1 MMSKGTGEDFASKY
15 LETKGWSQ
23 GDGLGRHGQGIV
35 DAIKPKLKFDN
46 TGVGHNQAEEFEFRW
61 WDHVF
66 NKAAQSIQVGQNDQG
81 DVQVNFT
88 NDKDLS
94 TKKTNRKK
102 KEGEKKKNAL
112 YSCFIK
118 SGTLIGGTLEG
129 EEEKDQMVTEDMSKA
144 LTDDELVK
152 ACGGLT
158 AHKGARHGHKMDAK
172 LQRVKEA
179 ERRYMEEFEENQR
192 KKEESSKIKKKKRKR
207 ERSVDSTNEVKDE
220 IEDIESQ
227 KCKDNNVQV
236 EEIEIDS
243 KKSKKKKKKSKKSS
257 KESDSPPCDE
267 SKKQDSVVEN
277 EIENKPEELVAGTK
291 KKKSKKDRGSE
302 VSNVEV
308 YEQQNETPK
317 HKKKKHKKK
326 T

>member
-1 MMSKGTGEDFASKY
+1 

-35 DAIKPKLKFDN
+35 DPIKPKLKFDN
-46 TGVGHNQAEEFEFRW
+46 TGVGHNRAEEFEFRW
-61 WDHVF
+61 WDHAF
-66 NKAAQSIQVGQNDQG
+66 NKAAQSIQVGQNDEG

-94 TKKTNRKK
+94 TKKTKRKK

-129 EEEKDQMVTEDMSKA
+129 EEEKDEMVTEDMSKA

-172 LQRVKEA
+172 IQRVEEA
-179 ERRYMEEFEENQR
+179 GRRYMEEFEENQR
-192 KKEESSKIKKKKRKR
+192 KKEQSSKIKKKKRKR
-207 ERSVDSTNEVKDE
+207 ERSVDSVNEIK
-220 IEDIESQ
+220 EDLES
-227 KCKDNNVQV
+227 KKYENNNV
-236 EEIEIDS
+236 ELENTEIDS
-243 KKSKKKKKKSKKSS
+243 IKSKKKKKKSKKSS
-257 KESDSPPCDE
+257 KESESPASE
-267 SKKQDSVVEN
+267 EN
-277 EIENKPEELVAGTK
+277 ENEDSIIEKVPADVIELPTEKK
-291 KKKSKKDRGSE
+291 KKKSKKDRESKI
-302 VSNVEV
+302 SNE
-308 YEQQNETPK
+308 EACEEEENETPK
-317 HKKKKHKKK
+317 QKKKKHKKK

>member
-207 ERSVDSTNEVKDE
+207 ERSVDSTNE

-227 KCKDNNVQV
+227 KCKDNNVQD
-236 EEIEIDS
+236 IQIDS

-257 KESDSPPCDE
+257 K
-267 SKKQDSVVEN
+267 DSVVEN
-277 EIENKPEELVAGTK
+277 EIENKPEELIAGTK
-291 KKKSKKDRGSE
+291 KKKSKKDPGSE

-308 YEQQNETPK
+308 YEEHNETPK

>member
-1 MMSKGTGEDFASKY
+1 MTRKGTGEDFASKY

-23 GDGLGRHGQGIV
+23 GDGLGLHGQGIV
-35 DAIKPKLKFDN
+35 DAIKPKLKFDT
-46 TGVGHNQAEEFEFRW
+46 TGVGHNRAEEFEFRW

-66 NKAAQSIQVGQNDQG
+66 NKAAQSIQVEQNDQG

-94 TKKTNRKK
+94 TKKTKRKK

-118 SGTLIGGTLEG
+118 SGTLIGGSLEG
-129 EEEKDQMVTEDMSKA
+129 EEEKEEMVTEDMSKA

-172 LQRVKEA
+172 IQRVKEA
-179 ERRYMEEFEENQR
+179 EQRYMEEFEENQK
-192 KKEESSKIKKKKRKR
+192 KKELSEKSKKKKRKR
-207 ERSVDSTNEVKDE
+207 DKSVDSDVETK
-220 IEDIESQ
+220 
-227 KCKDNNVQV
+227 KCKDNSVEVENV
-236 EEIEIDS
+236 EINPI
-243 KKSKKKKKKSKKSS
+243 KSKKKKKKSKKST
-257 KESDSPPCDE
+257 ESDSE
-267 SKKQDSVVEN
+267 TFEQN
-277 EIENKPEELVAGTK
+277 ENKDSNAEQEELPLGTK

-302 VSNVEV
+302 ISKVEV
-308 YEQQNETPK
+308 HEKEENEVPKQK

-326 T
+326 NEDLDV

>member
-1 MMSKGTGEDFASKY
+1 MSKGTGEDFASKY

-66 NKAAQSIQVGQNDQG
+66 NKAAQSIQVEQNDQG

-207 ERSVDSTNEVKDE
+207 ERSVDSTNE

-227 KCKDNNVQV
+227 KCKDNNVQD
-236 EEIEIDS
+236 IQIDS

-257 KESDSPPCDE
+257 K
-267 SKKQDSVVEN
+267 DSVVEN
-277 EIENKPEELVAGTK
+277 EIENKPEELIAGTK
-291 KKKSKKDRGSE
+291 KKKSKKDPGSE

-308 YEQQNETPK
+308 YEEHNETPK